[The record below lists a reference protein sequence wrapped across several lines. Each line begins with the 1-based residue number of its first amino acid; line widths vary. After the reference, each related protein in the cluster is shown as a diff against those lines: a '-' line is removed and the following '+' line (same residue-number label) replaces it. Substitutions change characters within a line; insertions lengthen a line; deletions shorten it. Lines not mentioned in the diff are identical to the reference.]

1 MKYYPCYKMSLQVF
15 TGPMFSG
22 KTQTLLRKINKF
34 IDISGKKG
42 LIINHSL
49 DNRDIKGII
58 SSHSSMYKGVVI
70 CNTDIISNDKLS
82 TIDVSEYNMIGID
95 EINFFNDEYDLV
107 NTIKLWI
114 NLGKHVICS
123 GLDGDANMN
132 QFGYISKL
140 LPIADKF
147 VKLNAKCEICKNE
160 MIHIDPINLT
170 DAPFTKKLY
179 RDINDVNIVDV
190 GGSDKYIAVCRKHF
204 NV

>member
-1 MKYYPCYKMSLQVF
+1 MSLQVF

-22 KTQTLLRKINKF
+22 KTQTLLRKISKF
-34 IDISGKKG
+34 VDISSKQA

-49 DNRDIKGII
+49 DNRNMGAVI
-58 SSHSSMYKGVVI
+58 SSHSSMYKGINIV
-70 CNTDIISNDKLS
+70 NTDVLSIDHLSSINVDKY
-82 TIDVSEYNMIGID
+82 TMIGID
-95 EINFFNDEYDLV
+95 EINFFTDEYDLV

-114 NLGKHVICS
+114 NQGKHVICA

-140 LPIADKF
+140 LPMADKF

-160 MIHIDPINLT
+160 MMVIDPVNLT
-170 DAPFTKKLY
+170 DAPFTKKLT
-179 RDINDVNIVDV
+179 NDVNSVNNVVDV

-204 NV
+204 K